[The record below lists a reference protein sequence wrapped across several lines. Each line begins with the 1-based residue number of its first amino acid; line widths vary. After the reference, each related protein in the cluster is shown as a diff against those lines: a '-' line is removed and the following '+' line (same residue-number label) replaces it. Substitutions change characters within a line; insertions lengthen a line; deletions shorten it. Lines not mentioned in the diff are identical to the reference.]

1 MEEHNRDALLQ
12 AIDELP
18 LPNRDTLAFLCSHW
32 QNVAANSNKNQM
44 PITNIAICFG
54 PTISSSKTGSFQSSA
69 MNVDQQLEYKRQQDI
84 LLSLLELDHVSG
96 VMFAEFGFE
105 LIAVLCCF
113 SSSSTLSLCAIFY
126 LHISRKI

>member
-1 MEEHNRDALLQ
+1 
-12 AIDELP
+12 
-18 LPNRDTLAFLCSHW
+18 
-32 QNVAANSNKNQM
+32 M

-105 LIAVLCCF
+105 LIA
-113 SSSSTLSLCAIFY
+113 SSSVLFFLLFNTLTLRNILFAHF
-126 LHISRKI
+126 